1 MKPSLLLLIGLC
13 LSVGQA
19 KAFLNDDEA
28 HNQIK
33 QLKERLANLEASVK
47 QQSAA
52 IRPEVAEVRQSQI
65 RDISDLQKQIDYEKI
80 QLKKLLGDVEM
91 LSRNLQNSEDRQIK
105 FYNDLTARVKKLE
118 QTPLA
123 TMPAPAAS
131 SKPAKP

>member
-1 MKPSLLLLIGLC
+1 
-13 LSVGQA
+13 VGQA

-33 QLKERLANLEASVK
+33 QLKERLVNLEESVK

-105 FYNDLTARVKKLE
+105 FYNDLTVRVKKLE

-123 TMPAPAAS
+123 TMPIPAAS

>member
-1 MKPSLLLLIGLC
+1 
-13 LSVGQA
+13 VGQA

-33 QLKERLANLEASVK
+33 QLKERLVNLEESVK

-105 FYNDLTARVKKLE
+105 FYNDLTARVQKLE

>member
-1 MKPSLLLLIGLC
+1 
-13 LSVGQA
+13 VGQA

-33 QLKERLANLEASVK
+33 QLKERLANLEVSVK

-123 TMPAPAAS
+123 TMPIPAAS